1 MADMETRVELSY
13 LLDFYGP
20 LLTPHR
26 QDVMRLYC
34 DEDLSQ
40 QEIAEQLDIT
50 RQGVFDAIAKSKK
63 QLNDFEKKLR
73 LVERYRAQSAAAERC
88 MEALSRL
95 HAAEE
100 DRPALQ
106 EAMQSLRQ
114 IIDKSL

>member
-63 QLNDFEKKLR
+63 QLNEYEKKLR
-73 LVERYRAQSAAAERC
+73 LIERYREQSAAAERC
-88 MEALSRL
+88 AEALKRL
-95 HAAEE
+95 HPATE
-100 DRPALQ
+100 DREALD
-106 EAMQSLRQ
+106 EAMRSLHQ

>member
-50 RQGVFDAIAKSKK
+50 RQGVFDAITKSKR
-63 QLNDFEKKLR
+63 QLNDYEKKLR
-73 LVERYRAQSAAAERC
+73 LVERYRAQSAAAQRC
-88 MEALSRL
+88 VEALNRIHTS
-95 HAAEE
+95 EE

-106 EAMQSLRQ
+106 EALQSLHQ